1 MVKRFEIIEHTADIG
16 IAAYGN
22 DLKKAFANAAY
33 GLFSLMVDLKDVGDT
48 LCREV
53 KVTAETQ
60 EDLLVAWLNELLYI
74 FEVENVLFG
83 RFRIDEFTETRL
95 RSKCYGELIDPAR
108 HKIKMGVKATTY
120 HMLKIERKNGFRV
133 QVLFDI

>member
-16 IAAYGN
+16 IAAYGS
-22 DLKKAFANAAY
+22 DLKKAFANAARAM
-33 GLFSLMVDLKDVGDT
+33 FSLMVDLKDVGDT
-48 LCREV
+48 LSREV
-53 KVTAETQ
+53 NVTAESQ

-74 FEVENVLFG
+74 FEVENLLFR
-83 RFRIDEFTETRL
+83 RFRIGELTETRL
-95 RSKCYGELIDPAR
+95 MSRCYGELIDPAC

-133 QVLFDI
+133 QVIFDI

>member
-22 DLKKAFANAAY
+22 DLKKAFTNAAY
-33 GLFSLMVDLKDVGDT
+33 GLFSLMVDLKDVSDT

-53 KVTAETQ
+53 KVTAESQ

-83 RFRIDEFTETRL
+83 KFRIDEFTETRL
-95 RSKCYGELIDPAR
+95 RSKCYGELIDLAR

>member
-33 GLFSLMVDLKDVGDT
+33 ALFSLMVDLKDVGDT

-53 KVTAETQ
+53 KVTAESQ

-74 FEVENVLFG
+74 FEVENVLFR
-83 RFRIDEFTETRL
+83 RFRIGELTETRL
-95 RSKCYGELIDPAR
+95 RSRCYGELIDPAR

>member
-33 GLFSLMVDLKDVGDT
+33 ALFSLMVDLKDVGDT

-53 KVTAETQ
+53 KITAESQ

-74 FEVENVLFG
+74 FEVENVLFR
-83 RFRIDEFTETRL
+83 RFRIGELTETRL
-95 RSKCYGELIDPAR
+95 RSRCYGELIDPAR

>member
-1 MVKRFEIIEHTADIG
+1 VVKRFEIIEHTADIG

-33 GLFSLMVDLKDVGDT
+33 ALFSLMVDLKDVGDT

-53 KVTAETQ
+53 KITAESQ

-74 FEVENVLFG
+74 FEVEHVLFR
-83 RFRIDEFTETRL
+83 RFRIGELTETRL
-95 RSKCYGELIDPAR
+95 RSRCYGELIDPTR